1 MAGRPRIRSVKIM
14 TKIDTAPP
22 LLPSEPASELAPA
35 ASRVRWAAVIT
46 FVLVAYGGGWLIA
59 LPLWRDGGMANP
71 LFLPLGLAIMAT
83 PTIAALVATFAIL
96 KPAHPARFLGL
107 TPVRPWRR
115 TLRYA
120 LIGFVGVQVLG
131 ALAIGLGWVFG
142 VTPVEVAPGAWSSLV
157 TMELLGLLVAVAA
170 LGEEIG
176 WRGFLLP
183 ALRPLGTGRALVL
196 SGLVW
201 GPWHA
206 PLVLLGY
213 NYGTTNPFA
222 VVMMTVTTILM
233 GVLFGWLRMRS
244 ASVYPS
250 AFAHGALNASGGTLL
265 AAFAPAAV
273 GVAPSVLGWVGWLL
287 LAVVIGALVAT
298 RSFRWARPGGTS
310 S

>member
-1 MAGRPRIRSVKIM
+1 MPRRSGIRSVIVM
-14 TKIDTAPP
+14 TKIDIAPP
-22 LLPSEPASELAPA
+22 PPTTDPARAP
-35 ASRVRWAAVIT
+35 RVRWTAVIT
-46 FVLVAYGGGWLIA
+46 FLVIAYGGAWLIA
-59 LPLWRDGGMANP
+59 LPLWRSGGLHNP
-71 LFLPLGLAIMAT
+71 LFLPLGLAVMAT
-83 PTIAALVATFAIL
+83 PTIAALVATL
-96 KPAHPARFLGL
+96 GVVRPPHPARSLGL
-107 TPVRPWRR
+107 TLRPWRR

-120 LIGFVGVQVLG
+120 AIGFVGVQVLG
-131 ALAIGLGWVFG
+131 ALAIGVAWALG
-142 VTPVEVAPGAWSSLV
+142 VTPVTVAPGAWSSLV
-157 TMELLGLLVAVAA
+157 TMELLGLLVTVAA

-183 ALRPLGTGRALVL
+183 ALRPLGTGKALVL

-213 NYGTTNPFA
+213 NYGTTNPSA
-222 VVMMTVTTILM
+222 VLLMTITTILM

-244 ASVYPS
+244 ASVFPS
-250 AFAHGALNASGGTLL
+250 SFAHGALNASGGTLL

-287 LAVVIGALVAT
+287 VALVIGALVAT
-298 RSFRWARPGGTS
+298 CSFRWARPGAAS